1 MQILSKEAKSAILG
15 ALHLKTELVDVPEWG
30 DGVAVLVSEMS
41 GTARDAFY
49 SAREGVPKQSISES
63 QAKLLLATVVDESG
77 APVFDEGDI
86 EGLRAQSSVALDRI
100 AGVAM
105 RLNGMGPAAVEEAAK
120 NSAAGQKSDS
130 GTGSASTSES
140 PSAS

>member
-1 MQILSKEAKSAILG
+1 MPIFSKETKAAILG
-15 ALHLKTELVDVPEWG
+15 AVHLKTESVDVPEWG
-30 DGVAVLVSEMS
+30 DGVTVIVSEMS
-41 GTARDAFY
+41 GSARDAFY
-49 SAREGVPKQSISES
+49 AAREGVEKQAISES
-63 QAKLLLATVVDESG
+63 QAKLLTASVVDESG
-77 APVFDEGDI
+77 VPVFDESDI

>member
-1 MQILSKEAKSAILG
+1 MPILSKEAKAAILG
-15 ALHLKTELVDVPEWG
+15 AVNLKTESVDVPEWG
-30 DGVAVLVSEMS
+30 NGVTVLVSEMS

-49 SAREGVPKQSISES
+49 SAREGAAKQSISES

-77 APVFDEGDI
+77 APVFDESDI
-86 EGLRAQSSVALDRI
+86 DGLRAQSNVVLDRI

-105 RLNGMGPAAVEEAAK
+105 RLNSMAPAAVEEAAK

>member
-1 MQILSKEAKSAILG
+1 MAILSKETKAAVLG
-15 ALHLKTELVDVPEWG
+15 AVHLKTESVDVPEWG
-30 DGVAVLVSEMS
+30 DGVTVIVSEMS
-41 GTARDAFY
+41 GSARDAFY
-49 SAREGVPKQSISES
+49 AAREGVEKQAISES
-63 QAKLLLATVVDESG
+63 QAKLLTASVVDESG
-77 APVFDEGDI
+77 VPVFDESDI